1 MMTAAAGVPPAGAA
15 RIVRVEERARFRCA
29 RCGETFADASSL
41 VSHKVW
47 HRKRDASSNAPVEE
61 EHHRDGG
68 VTGARGGPTRGHPSG
83 VRRGNDV
90 AGALTHAQRDL
101 LREGEQLMRRLDTV
115 RASTSFSSPSSSS
128 SMGRLHATSRTSL
141 AQRLRAEKEERARR
155 DGIIGWTSPTRSPTR
170 EPRQQQPGTRPS
182 AGGFDEEKS
191 HEKGEDDE
199 ALETVAPP
207 RRPVA
212 PRYGSEVPDEPAA
225 RPIRMS
231 SPHEAETIRYRDED
245 DDEDASPSSASS
257 STASFDSTVDAAS
270 AEWTAPSADDG
281 SLFRPACAPI
291 ALRKAPGQIRRE
303 EAAAR
308 REAARAA
315 ARDAKTKQRLEN
327 QNQNQ
332 NGEARPGTRE
342 DAVRPTQPSLPRWQG
357 GTVIR
362 RDRTGGGGGGGGI
375 RSGDLTK
382 GDGDDAPEDDPRLND
397 PRWGDP
403 GGRLLDR
410 ARAAAVKIATREL
423 AREAK
428 RLALKEKGAIDPV
441 GARKGGRDRAT
452 AEGGESPVAIF
463 DESGDDSTDE
473 ARGSGV
479 GGFLARYRALVRERD
494 VGVLRER
501 EEREARAREE
511 EEWRSSRSDEE
522 DEDEDEGEG
531 GRDGRALRAV
541 ASNEEDES
549 FVEEL
554 TPEEEDELAEF
565 ERLERQVAAEV
576 GAA

>member
-1 MMTAAAGVPPAGAA
+1 M
-15 RIVRVEERARFRCA
+15 
-29 RCGETFADASSL
+29 
-41 VSHKVW
+41 
-47 HRKRDASSNAPVEE
+47 
-61 EHHRDGG
+61 
-68 VTGARGGPTRGHPSG
+68 
-83 VRRGNDV
+83 
-90 AGALTHAQRDL
+90 
-101 LREGEQLMRRLDTV
+101 
-115 RASTSFSSPSSSS
+115 
-128 SMGRLHATSRTSL
+128 
-141 AQRLRAEKEERARR
+141 
-155 DGIIGWTSPTRSPTR
+155 
-170 EPRQQQPGTRPS
+170 
-182 AGGFDEEKS
+182 
-191 HEKGEDDE
+191 
-199 ALETVAPP
+199 
-207 RRPVA
+207 
-212 PRYGSEVPDEPAA
+212 
-225 RPIRMS
+225 
-231 SPHEAETIRYRDED
+231 
-245 DDEDASPSSASS
+245 
-257 STASFDSTVDAAS
+257 
-270 AEWTAPSADDG
+270 
-281 SLFRPACAPI
+281 
-291 ALRKAPGQIRRE
+291 
-303 EAAAR
+303 
-308 REAARAA
+308 
-315 ARDAKTKQRLEN
+315 
-327 QNQNQ
+327 
-332 NGEARPGTRE
+332 
-342 DAVRPTQPSLPRWQG
+342 
-357 GTVIR
+357 IR

-382 GDGDDAPEDDPRLND
+382 GDDGKETEDDPRLND

-428 RLALKEKGAIDPV
+428 RLAIKEKGAIDPV

-479 GGFLARYRALVRERD
+479 GGFGAIPRLVRERD